1 MEIASV
7 DMKAY
12 LEPFILLIAILL
24 GAVTGLNFSLDS
36 NLVNYSIIAMLC
48 CLFFNVSI
56 EHLLKGVKNK
66 KYLSVAWL
74 TNFIL
79 LPTIAFAIS
88 SFFVNKDS
96 MIFVGLIFYLI
107 APCTDWFLGFTKLA
121 KGDVDINLALF
132 PINLLSQIL
141 LLPI

>member
-56 EHLLKGVKNK
+56 EHLLKGVKMMMAKLYK
-66 KYLSVAWL
+66 KSWMSKKMKKSYR
-74 TNFIL
+74 
-79 LPTIAFAIS
+79 
-88 SFFVNKDS
+88 
-96 MIFVGLIFYLI
+96 FYKNVKVY
-107 APCTDWFLGFTKLA
+107 W
-121 KGDVDINLALF
+121 V
-132 PINLLSQIL
+132 
-141 LLPI
+141 